1 MRVIEQSRQFNKREM
16 YKLTKGD
23 DTVSIKILSD
33 GATLFPTDYLI
44 YEDDNKKRG
53 LIEVLAVIGK
63 NENGEE
69 EIWSGQS
76 KTFRDRFLD
85 IWADFYGDPEP
96 FGIIK
101 KSGITKN
108 GDEYVTCTLA

>member
-1 MRVIEQSRQFNKREM
+1 MRIIKMSRELNKREI

-23 DTVSIKILSD
+23 DTVSFKTLSD
-33 GATLFPTDYLI
+33 GAILYPTDFLV

-63 NENGEE
+63 NAKCEE

-85 IWADFYGDPEP
+85 IWDDFSDDPEP